1 MIRPEKVKAIVV
13 TLLEDEK
20 NFIER
25 FYPIVWEDYQF
36 RRAYIPQKRRIHLT
50 ITQLCKGFSMEYLD
64 RNLIDADN
72 DIFVK
77 LCEIDKRLGV
87 FNEDHILV
95 MALGFFAF
103 DLIQNNKHIKVC

>member
-20 NFIER
+20 NYIER

-36 RRAYIPQKRRIHLT
+36 RRAYIPQKRRNHLT
-50 ITQLCKGFSMEYLD
+50 RTQLCKGFSMEYLD

-77 LCEIDKRLGV
+77 LCEIDKRLDL
-87 FNEDHILV
+87 FNEDHILL
-95 MALGFFAF
+95 MAFSLFAF
-103 DLIQNNKHIKVC
+103 DVIQNNEHIQVW